1 MSMQQLNLPSYQLKT
16 REVDKK
22 QEVFDIIRKKYIVLN
37 PEEWV
42 RQQFIQYLIHEK
54 NYPPSLI
61 SIEKGVRV
69 LGMYKRFDAVVA
81 GKAGEPIALIEFK
94 SPEVKI
100 SQKTFEQIARY
111 NMQLK
116 VRFLIVSNGMKHYC
130 CVVNYLNR
138 TYSFIEDIPNYAD
151 LTVDS

>member
-1 MSMQQLNLPSYQLKT
+1 MQQLNLPSYQLKT

-42 RQQFIQYLIHEK
+42 RQQFIHYLIHEK

-69 LGMYKRFDAVVA
+69 LGMHKRFDAVVA

-130 CVVNYLNR
+130 CVVDYLNN